1 MNQGLTVCVFA
12 TLISANAMA
21 EDDID
26 QSLLS
31 GQWCY
36 KSILANGSPDE
47 KVINT
52 NWVFSDNGSVEIQS
66 EWMRDKSSTMPY
78 TLSDGRIEI
87 PKMNKKYQ
95 VRKLTNTEMLLVNSL
110 GSSENLFLKGKC
122 E

>member
-1 MNQGLTVCVFA
+1 
-12 TLISANAMA
+12 MA
-21 EDDID
+21 EDHID
-26 QSLLS
+26 QSLLP
-31 GQWCY
+31 GEWCY
-36 KSILANGSPDE
+36 KSILANSSPDE

-66 EWMRDKSSTMPY
+66 EWMRDKNSTMPY

-110 GSSENLFLKGKC
+110 GNSENLFTRGKC